1 MYFCVFKSKQWNAC
15 GFCVFNKY
23 NQTNGEFRELFD
35 QLFSE
40 TVTEEYIDFD
50 IEVVIS
56 LSPIDPLIVAWRQE
70 TSNKNVAEVIEMS
83 NAAVA
88 EANQS
93 EEEPEI
99 VTDED
104 ENRKITATEALEV
117 NRSDHL
123 NMIFY
128 ELIENVEQM
137 KLKNRKQS
145 DIRSFFRS

>member
-1 MYFCVFKSKQWNAC
+1 M
-15 GFCVFNKY
+15 
-23 NQTNGEFRELFD
+23 FD

-50 IEVVIS
+50 IEVVTS